1 METSP
6 LSGLRNPACGPSFP
20 ATGPFSSFILI
31 EKLRYG
37 QMHSWALPSLL
48 VQLLEDLQLR
58 LYYWLWNQGKER
70 KREDTC
76 RLSSR
81 SLTLSWEL

>member
-1 METSP
+1 
-6 LSGLRNPACGPSFP
+6 
-20 ATGPFSSFILI
+20 
-31 EKLRYG
+31 
-37 QMHSWALPSLL
+37 MHSWALPSLL

-81 SLTLSWEL
+81 SLTLSWES